1 MSFSHTITVLDFTA
15 QIGLHALAQLSGS
28 GTLTTA
34 TQQRCWRQLALAH
47 VAGAPLVDWHRP
59 AQVGD
64 LEQLQPDV
72 AATAVLMGP
81 GSIHLLEAALGSDVL
96 HTSKAVWI
104 FLLPNAVLARHAI
117 DAALRTRPHPN
128 VQVFQLP
135 NSDPKTL
142 WFILMEQLGKLQVLA
157 SPPSLT
163 DQHTMTTNLKESMN
177 TAMGIDGA
185 MAVALVDY
193 RSGMCLAQAGSGMN
207 LDLAAGAAHQT
218 FGAIGFTYE
227 HTLHFATRR
236 LWSWRGE
243 ALGRRDFAE
252 LYAAAWRPAAGRG
265 SSSASPPRFPSPALA
280 VLCARSPTTRRRHSC
295 SSNIETFGK
304 RSTPSRSVWSTAGW

>member
-1 MSFSHTITVLDFTA
+1 MDFTA

-28 GTLTTA
+28 GTLPTA
-34 TQQRCWRQLALAH
+34 TQQRSWPQLALAH

-163 DQHTMTTNLKESMN
+163 NQHTMTTNLKESMN

-207 LDLAAGAAHQT
+207 LDLAAAGNAQVVQAKLKT
-218 FGAIGFTYE
+218 MESLGLRKGIE
-227 HTLHFATRR
+227 DILITLADQYHLIR
-236 LWSWRGE
+236 LVPHIPG
-243 ALGRRDFAE
+243 LF
-252 LYAAAWRPAAGRG
+252 LYLVLDKNKGNL
-265 SSSASPPRFPSPALA
+265 ALA
-280 VLCARSPTTRRRHSC
+280 RYKLTD
-295 SSNIETFGK
+295 IERTLK
-304 RSTPSRSVWSTAGW
+304 V

>member
-28 GTLTTA
+28 GTLPTA
-34 TQQRCWRQLALAH
+34 TQQRSWPQLALAH

-64 LEQLQPDV
+64 LAQLQPDV

-142 WFILMEQLGKLQVLA
+142 WFILMEQQGKLQMLA
-157 SPPSLT
+157 PPPSLT
-163 DQHTMTTNLKESMN
+163 DQHTMRTKLNKSKN
-177 TAMGIDGA
+177 TAMGIDEA
-185 MAVALVDY
+185 MAAALADD
-193 RSGMCLAQAGSGMN
+193 RSGM
-207 LDLAAGAAHQT
+207 
-218 FGAIGFTYE
+218 
-227 HTLHFATRR
+227 
-236 LWSWRGE
+236 
-243 ALGRRDFAE
+243 
-252 LYAAAWRPAAGRG
+252 
-265 SSSASPPRFPSPALA
+265 
-280 VLCARSPTTRRRHSC
+280 
-295 SSNIETFGK
+295 
-304 RSTPSRSVWSTAGW
+304 

>member
-1 MSFSHTITVLDFTA
+1 
-15 QIGLHALAQLSGS
+15 
-28 GTLTTA
+28 
-34 TQQRCWRQLALAH
+34 
-47 VAGAPLVDWHRP
+47 
-59 AQVGD
+59 
-64 LEQLQPDV
+64 
-72 AATAVLMGP
+72 MGP

-157 SPPSLT
+157 PPPSLT

-193 RSGMCLAQAGSGMN
+193 RSGMN
-207 LDLAAGAAHQT
+207 LDLAAAGNTQVVQAKLKT
-218 FGAIGFTYE
+218 MESLGLRKGIE
-227 HTLHFATRR
+227 DILITLADQYHLIR
-236 LWSWRGE
+236 LVPHIPG
-243 ALGRRDFAE
+243 LF
-252 LYAAAWRPAAGRG
+252 LYLVLDKNKGNL
-265 SSSASPPRFPSPALA
+265 ALA
-280 VLCARSPTTRRRHSC
+280 RYKLTD
-295 SSNIETFGK
+295 IERTLK
-304 RSTPSRSVWSTAGW
+304 V